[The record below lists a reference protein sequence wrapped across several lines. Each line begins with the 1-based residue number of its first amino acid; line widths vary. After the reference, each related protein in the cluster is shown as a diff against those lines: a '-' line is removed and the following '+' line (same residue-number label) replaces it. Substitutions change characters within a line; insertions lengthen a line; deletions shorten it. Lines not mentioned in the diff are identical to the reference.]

1 MVEYVCLS
9 VECMSLESVV
19 DEFPLFKE
27 RGEKERFLVVLG
39 LLASRS
45 VSLGKAAEIMA
56 MSSQAFSTLLKSV
69 GFKYSYL
76 DDEEAKKELKTA
88 KNLLKKRCN

>member
-1 MVEYVCLS
+1 
-9 VECMSLESVV
+9 MSLESVV
-19 DEFPLFKE
+19 DEFPLFNE

-45 VSLGKAAEIMA
+45 VTLGKAAEIMA
-56 MSSQAFSTLLKSV
+56 MSRSAFSTLLKSV

-76 DDEEAKKELKTA
+76 DEKEAKNELKA
-88 KNLLKKRCN
+88 VKSLLKKRCN